1 MSLMIRIRFRNWI
14 LDKFQ
19 VDHEYDSSIQKAEE
33 GQNYPS
39 ITPETFNENPRQ
51 VLKKTQYFVTD
62 KLFYGLSKM
71 CPVYFA
77 HHQLSVAPDCK

>member
-1 MSLMIRIRFRNWI
+1 MIRIRFRNWI

-51 VLKKTQYFVTD
+51 VLKKTQCFVTN
-62 KLFYGLSKM
+62 KLFMVSQKCVM
-71 CPVYFA
+71 CPVYVA
-77 HHQLSVAPDCK
+77 HHQLSGRDCSA